1 MKVSSKRHIAKTIT
15 YRIISTGIG
24 FLTIWLVT
32 GSVKVGAA
40 FGIIELV
47 WKPIQYFI
55 HERIW
60 YKFIKFGV
68 TKVEDPINPDLRIMD
83 TMSNGVSETVTT
95 TGPKRLVYTKKTE

>member
-24 FLTIWLVT
+24 FLTMWLVT

-60 YKFIKFGV
+60 YKFIKYGV
-68 TKVEDPINPDLRIMD
+68 TKVEDPIKPDLRIMD